1 MGQAKNETVD
11 GRAHTD
17 ARLGVERA
25 TSDAEGL
32 VSATGARRLLDDL
45 IERDRILAD
54 LRLLKFRDSAD
65 RIISRERSDSLS
77 PDFAASSERA
87 SADQC
92 KKVEREVTDA
102 ILRRERQRSDA
113 AVEVERS
120 EQDALSIEREA
131 RRQETDDQL
140 STERHGA
147 DATATALDETRNALA
162 QAQTQQHD
170 VLAIVAHDLRTPLTV
185 ISMNAESIADMTRE
199 VVTGTSA
206 RTITLAVARMERLLS
221 DLLDVAR
228 IESGTLRIVR
238 RQHDV
243 GSLLLEIFQSY
254 QPMFSDRDITFTVNT
269 PADRIMASFD
279 YDRIVQVVSNLLGNA
294 MKFTPGG
301 GAVVLDVERQAEQ
314 VAFALRDGG
323 PGIPQSALP
332 HIFKRFW
339 KIDSDARRGL
349 GLGLHICEKIM
360 QAHGGQIWA
369 ESDVGNGATFRF
381 TLPVQ

>member
-1 MGQAKNETVD
+1 
-11 GRAHTD
+11 
-17 ARLGVERA
+17 
-25 TSDAEGL
+25 
-32 VSATGARRLLDDL
+32 
-45 IERDRILAD
+45 
-54 LRLLKFRDSAD
+54 
-65 RIISRERSDSLS
+65 
-77 PDFAASSERA
+77 
-87 SADQC
+87 
-92 KKVEREVTDA
+92 
-102 ILRRERQRSDA
+102 
-113 AVEVERS
+113 
-120 EQDALSIEREA
+120 
-131 RRQETDDQL
+131 
-140 STERHGA
+140 
-147 DATATALDETRNALA
+147 
-162 QAQTQQHD
+162 
-170 VLAIVAHDLRTPLTV
+170 
-185 ISMNAESIADMTRE
+185 MNAESIADMTRE